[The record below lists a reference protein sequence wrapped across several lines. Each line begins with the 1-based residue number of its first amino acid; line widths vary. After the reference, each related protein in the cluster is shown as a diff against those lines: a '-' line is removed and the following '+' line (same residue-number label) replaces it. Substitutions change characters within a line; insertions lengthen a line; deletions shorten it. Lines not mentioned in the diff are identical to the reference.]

1 MKLSIRHIT
10 KDQSRDTGMAMV
22 FILLIL
28 CFRMKREG
36 ILLAAMALH
45 VVNMVVPRSM
55 LQSLSSG

>member
-36 ILLAAMALH
+36 ILLAAMALY